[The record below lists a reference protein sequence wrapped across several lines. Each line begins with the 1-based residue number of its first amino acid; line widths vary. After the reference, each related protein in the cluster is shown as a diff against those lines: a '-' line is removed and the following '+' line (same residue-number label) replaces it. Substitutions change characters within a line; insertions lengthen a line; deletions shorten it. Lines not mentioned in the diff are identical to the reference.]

1 MVRWRP
7 SLLIAVGLAVLGL
20 AVPARADHSD
30 GHTAPGTAN
39 HGVRPDTADYGP
51 ANLASFT
58 DPVTDRSNLASLT
71 DPVTDS
77 STAAFTNPVTNS
89 FTAAF
94 ADPSLIRGADGYW
107 YAYATADSQHAGGP
121 LIPIQMA
128 RSADLVHW
136 TYLGAAFNDSNW
148 PSWAQRGAFL
158 WAPDIRYADGH
169 YLLYFAATDTTFSSN
184 TFDTAIGVATA
195 PTPAG
200 PWTDSGGW
208 VVAPQPGSNNDF
220 HNTIDPAEFT
230 DSDGQRYLYY
240 GSYYGGVWATKL
252 SADGLRATGAPTMVG
267 IDNRYEGAYV
277 VKHGGYYW
285 LFASSSNCC
294 AGPTSGYAVYA
305 GRSSSPL
312 GPFVDQ
318 RGVPMNTS
326 RVGGTLV
333 VAPNGNKWIG
343 TGHAAITTD
352 LSGQDWLVYHAID
365 RNNPYIAEPFGA
377 NARPMVLGRL
387 DWIGGWPTVDG
398 GAWTSDQPQPA
409 PVTQG
414 VLVDAFE
421 RSALGRAWTGDWAIR
436 PGTDGNYVHSTD
448 TSTLLARVRP
458 PTDLRVSADLRA
470 HTGSSGGVVVRY
482 RNAANH
488 ATAWLGNGTLS
499 VQITV
504 NGHRRTT
511 STPLPV
517 DTTSWNELTVTLRGN
532 DLQATATQRGLGDPV
547 ATLSATLPP
556 QLATGASGVASRG
569 PNVDADDVRIAA
581 LYRPHTQV
589 APTPKT
595 GRVITTDDFDGTTLD
610 GAWTWL
616 RQDAA
621 AHVDGG
627 QLQWPTEA
635 ADLTGTANTAGVL
648 LRAAPSGNYVV
659 ETKVHLDLGTDA
671 VRNYEQAGL
680 VAYDGDDQFL
690 RLCTVSIWNT
700 RQVEF
705 GKEIPYAGKTSY
717 GSMVFGTPAP
727 TTWLRLAHTVNAA
740 GEHLFRAGMSV
751 DGRHWVWG
759 GTWTLPAGTTPRIGL
774 VSQGGN
780 NPAVTAGFDYVRIY
794 R

>member
-1 MVRWRP
+1 VLRVARWRP
-7 SLLIAVGLAVLGL
+7 LLLIAAGLAVLGL
-20 AVPARADHSD
+20 AAPARADHA
-30 GHTAPGTAN
+30 GGAAPGTAN
-39 HGVRPDTADYGP
+39 HGAMPGTANYGP
-51 ANLASFT
+51 AANY
-58 DPVTDRSNLASLT
+58 RSADHPGAT
-71 DPVTDS
+71 
-77 STAAFTNPVTNS
+77 FTNPVTDS

-107 YAYATADSQHAGGP
+107 YAYATADSQYAGGP

-136 TYLGAAFNDSNW
+136 TYLGAAFNSGNW
-148 PSWAQRGAFL
+148 PSWAQRSAFL

-169 YLLYFAATDTTFSSN
+169 YLLYFAATDTTFSAN
-184 TFDTAIGVATA
+184 PFDTAIGVATA

-200 PWTDSGGW
+200 PWTDSGAW
-208 VVAPQPGSNNDF
+208 VVPPQPGSNNDF

-252 SADGLRATGAPTMVG
+252 SADGLRATGVPTMVG

-277 VKHGGYYW
+277 VKHGSYYW

-305 GRSSSPL
+305 GRSTGPL

-352 LSGQDWLVYHAID
+352 LAGQDWLVYHAID
-365 RNNPYIAEPFGA
+365 RNHPYIAEPFGA

-387 DWIGGWPTVDG
+387 DWIDGWPTVRG
-398 GAWTSDQPQPA
+398 GAWTPDQEQPA

-421 RSALGRAWTGDWAIR
+421 RSTLGHDWAGDWTIR
-436 PGTDGNYVHSTD
+436 AGTDGNHVHSAG

-470 HTGSSGGVVVRY
+470 QAGSSGGVVVRY
-482 RNAANH
+482 RNANH
-488 ATAWLGNGTLS
+488 ATAWLGNGALS
-499 VQITV
+499 VQTTV
-504 NGHRRTT
+504 NGHSRTT
-511 STPLPV
+511 SRPLPV
-517 DTTSWNELTVTLRGN
+517 DATSWNELTVTLHGN
-532 DLQATATQRGLGDPV
+532 ELQATVTQRGLDDPV
-547 ATLSATLPP
+547 ASLSASLPP
-556 QLATGASGVASRG
+556 QLATGAVGVAGHG
-569 PNVDADDVRIAA
+569 PDVDADDVRVAA
-581 LYRPHTQV
+581 LYRPHTGI
-589 APTPKT
+589 APTPQT
-595 GRVITTDDFDGTTLD
+595 GRMIASDDFDGTTLD

-616 RQDAA
+616 RPDPA
-621 AHVDGG
+621 AHLDAG
-627 QLQWPTEA
+627 QLQWPTQA
-635 ADLTGTANTAGVL
+635 ADLVGTANTAGVL
-648 LRAAPSGNYVV
+648 LRNAPTGNYVV
-659 ETKVHLDLGTDA
+659 ETKVHLDLGVDA

-705 GKEIPYAGKTSY
+705 GKEIPYSGQTSF
-717 GSMVFGTPAP
+717 GSTVFGTPAP

-759 GTWTLPAGTTPRIGL
+759 GTWTLPAGPTPRIGL